1 MTIKEITTILEDF
14 APLSLQENYDN
25 AGLLVGNSTD
35 EVSGILICLDSTE
48 DIIDEAIKKN
58 CNLIIAHHPIIFAGL
73 KKFNGKNYIERTI
86 IKAIK
91 NNIAIYAAHT
101 NMDNAFNGVSFKMA
115 EKLGVI
121 NCEVLLPKNNLLKK
135 IVTYCPTDY
144 AEAVRNALFTNG
156 AGSIGNYSACSF
168 NTEGIGSFK
177 GNNKTT
183 PFVGKKGVLHYENE
197 IKIETIIPAYQ
208 LNKAIH
214 AMLAAHPYEEVAYDV
229 FPIENSWSTI
239 GSGIIGELLHPAE
252 EHTFLTQ
259 IKKTLK
265 TNCIRHTPL
274 LGKKIQKVALCGG
287 SGSFLLQNAIQKQ
300 ADIFIS
306 ADFKYHQFFDA
317 DNQLIIADIGHYES
331 EQFTSELFYDILT
344 KKIPNFAIH
353 LSEKNTN
360 PINYL

>member
-1 MTIKEITTILEDF
+1 MNIKEITTLLEKF
-14 APLSLQENYDN
+14 APLSLQESYDN
-25 AGLLVGNSTD
+25 AGLIVGNETD

-48 DIIDEAIKKN
+48 DIVDEAIEKN
-58 CNLIIAHHPIIFAGL
+58 CNLIIAHHPIIFSGL
-73 KKFNGKNYIERTI
+73 KKLNGKNYIERTI

-115 EKLGVI
+115 EKLGLI
-121 NCEVLLPKNNLLKK
+121 NCRVLLPKNNLLKK
-135 IVTYCPTDY
+135 IVTFCPIDY
-144 AEAVRNALFTNG
+144 AEAVRNALFANG
-156 AGSIGNYSACSF
+156 AGSIGNYKACSF
-168 NTEGIGSFK
+168 NTEGIGTFK
-177 GNNKTT
+177 GNEKTT
-183 PFVGKKGVLHYENE
+183 PFVGKQGQLHYENE
-197 IKIETIIPAYQ
+197 IKIETIIPAYY
-208 LNKAIH
+208 LKKAIN
-214 AMLAAHPYEEVAYDV
+214 AMLLAHPYEEVAYDV

-239 GSGIIGELLHPAE
+239 GSGIIGELSHPAE
-252 EHTFLTQ
+252 ESSFLEQ
-259 IKKTLK
+259 IKTALK

-287 SGSFLLQNAIQKQ
+287 SGSFLLPTAIQKQ

-306 ADFKYHQFFDA
+306 ADFKYHQFFDT

-331 EQFTSELFYDILT
+331 EQFTSELFYEILT